1 MKESLNIYK
10 EEDIIIIQNDL
21 INIELPYTD
30 ELWRKLDGE
39 KTYDE
44 DSGWF
49 IDGIELNTII
59 EDESDKETENVFVG
73 TIQVDGI
80 DERRELYVVKE
91 GDIYKIIG
99 IDPDEEVIDIDI
111 ISDNLQEAI
120 LKTQETWGDEESDL
134 QLSVEAD
141 KIIEEAGE
149 AEK

>member
-10 EEDIIIIQNDL
+10 EGDTIIIEDDL
-21 INIELPYTD
+21 VNIELPYTD

-44 DSGWF
+44 DSGWL

-59 EDESDKETENVFVG
+59 DDESDKEIENVFIG

-80 DERRELYVVKE
+80 DERRELYVVRE

-99 IDPDEEVIDIDI
+99 IDPDEEVIDTDI

-134 QLSVEAD
+134 QLSDEAD
-141 KIIEEAGE
+141 KII
-149 AEK
+149 K